1 MVANPSLTRFRI
13 GESGLCIMIG
23 RQPPLFFRR
32 HRLYLRS
39 IGEAF
44 IPVDLR
50 LWRARRW
57 NGLSA
62 WLGVGA
68 RRRIA
73 GVGNCPCCDCRGIG
87 AGTGASSGLAEPSS
101 RGAGVGLG
109 LRLRGFR
116 RPQRGLGAL
125 TLPGPHR
132 PDGQKERRQEQ
143 CQIGKPYPPHPSQVE
158 SDSCS

>member
-1 MVANPSLTRFRI
+1 MVTALKGSTTLRTASQRFSFGVI
-13 GESGLCIMIG
+13 GFTCGPLVKRSYQLISGFGGHG
-23 RQPPLFFRR
+23 RR
-32 HRLYLRS
+32 
-39 IGEAF
+39 
-44 IPVDLR
+44 
-50 LWRARRW
+50 

-73 GVGNCPCCDCRGIG
+73 GAGNCPRCDCRGFG
-87 AGTGASSGLAEPSS
+87 AGTGAGSGLAGPSS
-101 RGAGVGLG
+101 RGAGVGRG

-116 RPQRGLGAL
+116 QPQRGLGAL

-143 CQIGKPYPPHPSQVE
+143 CQVGKPCPPHPVE
-158 SDSCS
+158 VAGGSASVVI